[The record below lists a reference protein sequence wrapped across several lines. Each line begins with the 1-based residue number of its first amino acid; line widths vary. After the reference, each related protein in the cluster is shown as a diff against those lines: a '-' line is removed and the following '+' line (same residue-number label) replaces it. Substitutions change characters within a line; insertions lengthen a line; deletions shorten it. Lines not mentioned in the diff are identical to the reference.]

1 MASGLSAVSAS
12 EAPTSGGYGLP
23 GNHCRAYGRCGE
35 VCEEAAA
42 NWGEIMRGDLTACRG
57 KGQISRNR
65 RGKCQGLSGV
75 LGMEERW
82 VTSGICQDWGRKARL
97 GFVDVEVLGGGCR
110 QLVAGLE
117 LEGRLQL
124 GRHLQPSRGPVDG
137 GCRRGR
143 KGEESGCEA

>member
-1 MASGLSAVSAS
+1 MGQLGARCCAGVPLTQLGAKSGLVSQIQAS
-12 EAPTSGGYGLP
+12 
-23 GNHCRAYGRCGE
+23 GE

-97 GFVDVEVLGGGCR
+97 GFVDVKVLGGGCR